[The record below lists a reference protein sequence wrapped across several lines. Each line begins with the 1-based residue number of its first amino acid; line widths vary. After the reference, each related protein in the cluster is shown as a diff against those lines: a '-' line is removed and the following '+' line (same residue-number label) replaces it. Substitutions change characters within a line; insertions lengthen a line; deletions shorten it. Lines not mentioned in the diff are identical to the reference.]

1 VTDHV
6 YRATVSWRRPPDS
19 DFPKGRYS
27 RGHTW
32 RFDGGIEIRASASPQ
47 VVPKAF
53 APADAVD
60 PEEAF
65 VASLSACHML
75 TFLDVAR
82 RAGFFVEQYE
92 DAAEGVMEKNA
103 AGRYWVARVTL
114 RPAIDFSD
122 REPNAGEL
130 ARLHHEAHEQCFI
143 ANSVTTDV
151 RVEPP
156 AN

>member
-1 VTDHV
+1 MAGHL
-6 YRATVSWRRPPDS
+6 YHATVSWRRPPDS
-19 DFPKGRYS
+19 DFAKGRYS
-27 RGHTW
+27 RGHVW
-32 RFDGGIEIRASASPQ
+32 RFDGGVEVKASASPQ

-65 VASLSACHML
+65 VASLSSCHML
-75 TFLDVAR
+75 TFLDLAR
-82 RAGFFVEQYE
+82 RAGFFVETY
-92 DAAEGVMEKNA
+92 DDHAEGLMEKNA

-114 RPAIDFSD
+114 RPAIVFSD
-122 REPNAGEL
+122 RQPAADEL
-130 ARLHHEAHEQCFI
+130 AKLHHEAHEQCFI

-156 AN
+156 AG